1 MSKTSRMPIS
11 LITDEYS
18 NDPATAFELGKRWGI
33 NRFEIRYAYRFRVP
47 VSPAWA
53 AQRVIAAARDYD
65 VEITGISPGLFKPTM
80 AVDGTMTPIDD
91 DTPGEIRRHLDEL
104 LPAAFNFAESLGTR
118 NITLFALPRRR
129 GDRRKRIPAVVTDTL
144 AEAAEIAAS
153 ENFRLLLE
161 NNAGS
166 WAGTGAQTA
175 EILDAVESP
184 HLHLVWDPANAAM
197 TDPTVNP
204 VTNGYPLVAGRVAN
218 VHVKD
223 MIVRGGKGIW
233 AQLGEG
239 VIKWTSQLRRLAK
252 DGYTGPLTLEPH
264 LQYLAGANTNLVA
277 QVHEFVKRMRR
288 LLRSI

>member
-1 MSKTSRMPIS
+1 MTKRPRMPIS

-18 NDPATAFELGKRWGI
+18 HDPATAFEIGQRWGI

-53 AQRVIAAARDYD
+53 ADRVIAAARDYD
-65 VEITGISPGLFKPTM
+65 VEIAGISPGLFKPTM
-80 AVDGTMTPIDD
+80 AVDGTMTPIAD

-129 GDRRKRIPAVVTDTL
+129 NDRRKRVPAVVIDTL

-175 EILDAVESP
+175 EILNAVESP
-184 HLHLVWDPANAAM
+184 ALDLVWDPANAAM
-197 TDPTVNP
+197 TDPTINP
-204 VTNGYPLVAGRVAN
+204 VAKGYPLVAGRVAN

-223 MIVRGGKGIW
+223 MIVRDGAGVW
-233 AQLGEG
+233 AQMGDG
-239 VIKWTSQLRRLAK
+239 VINWPSQLRRLIK
-252 DGYTGPLTLEPH
+252 DGYAGPLTLEPH
-264 LQYLAGANTNLVA
+264 LQYVAGANTNLVA
-277 QVHEFVKRMRR
+277 QVHEFVKRMRKLIR
-288 LLRSI
+288 ET